1 MQYLGLDEVFLKERN
16 SYNTAFE
23 ICSQPR
29 MWRNLLKDYEK
40 QKKLINQFFDKIGL
54 SKDFD
59 IIFTGAGTSEYVGNI
74 LEPLLSNGE
83 YTFKSIA
90 TTDIVNNP
98 NLYLKRHKKTLLVS
112 FARSGD
118 SPESITTVDLVNQLV
133 DNAYHLF
140 ITCNPEGVLAKRSKL
155 ESNTHLFL
163 MPEGTNDKGFAMTSS
178 FSTMLLAAIL
188 IFYSREKVEEIIDI
202 VENEINNKYEHI
214 KKIANM
220 NHNRIVV
227 LGSGI
232 FKGLAQELTLK
243 VMELSKGIVVAKYD
257 TPLGFRHGPKS
268 IVNKETIV
276 FLLDSICE
284 YARKYECDL
293 FKEMKEEDIATLVTY
308 SVGESEISNYTNE
321 IIRVNSEIRNN
332 ILAIFTYLV
341 YGQMYAF
348 FKSQYLNLTTDNPF
362 PSGVV
367 NRVVKKFE
375 IHKYDDK

>member
-1 MQYLGLDEVFLKERN
+1 MQYLGLDEIFLKEKN

-23 ICSQPR
+23 ICSQPK
-29 MWRNLLKDYEK
+29 MWRNLINEFSEK
-40 QKKLINQFFDKIGL
+40 QIQINQFFEKIGL
-54 SKDFD
+54 SEEFE

-74 LEPLLSNGE
+74 LEPLLSQSK
-83 YTFKSIA
+83 YTFKSVA

-98 NLYLKRHKKTLLVS
+98 TLYLKKHKKTLLVS

-140 ITCNPEGVLAKRSKL
+140 ITCNPNGVLAKRSKT
-155 ESNTHLFL
+155 ESNTHLYL

-188 IFYSREKVEEIIDI
+188 IFNKPENIENVIEI
-202 VENEINNKYEHI
+202 VEKEINNKYETV
-214 KKIANM
+214 KEIANK
-220 NHNRIVV
+220 NHSRIVV

-243 VMELSKGIVVAKYD
+243 VMELSRGIVVAKYD

-268 IVNKETIV
+268 IVDSETIV
-276 FLLDSICE
+276 FLLNSTCD

-293 FKEMKEEDIATLVTY
+293 FKEMSEEKVATLVSY
-308 SVGESEISNYTNE
+308 SLE
-321 IIRVNSEIRNN
+321 NSEIESYSNYVVKVKDVRKNN
-332 ILAIFTYLV
+332 ILALFLYLV

-362 PSGVV
+362 PSGEV

-375 IHKYDDK
+375 IHKFEM